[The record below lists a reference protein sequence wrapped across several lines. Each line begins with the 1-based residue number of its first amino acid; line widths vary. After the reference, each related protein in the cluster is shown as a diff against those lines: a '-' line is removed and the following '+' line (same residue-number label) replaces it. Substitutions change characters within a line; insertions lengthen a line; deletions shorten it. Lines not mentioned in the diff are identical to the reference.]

1 MAEILVRRETQEGER
16 RVAASPETVQAMTKK
31 GLRVLVQQRAGEG
44 AFWSDEDYRAAGA
57 TVVPAEEVQSVA
69 SADVVLAVNPPEPS
83 FLQSLKEG
91 AILVSFLWPLQN
103 REQVRALAARKA
115 SAFALDRVPRISRAQ
130 SMDALS
136 SQSNIAGYKAALLAA
151 DALPRMMPLLMTA
164 AGTITPARVV
174 VLGAGVAG
182 LQAIAT
188 ARRLGAV
195 VEVSDVRAAVK
206 EQVQSLGAR
215 FIEVEGMAD
224 LEGEGGYAKEAS
236 PEFLERQKAEVR
248 RRIVAADAVITT
260 ALVPGKRAP
269 VLVTRDMVEEM
280 RPGSVIVDM
289 AVEQGGNCELSQPGR
304 TVEHRGVTIIGL
316 RNLPSTL
323 PRNASEVYARN
334 LLEAVRLLFPK
345 GEMLVNLEDPIIAG
359 ALVVHRG
366 EVRQADVAA
375 ALEQGGNG

>member
-1 MAEILVRRETQEGER
+1 MARILVRRETQEGER
-16 RVAASPETVQAMTKK
+16 RVAASPETVQAMAKK
-31 GLRVLVQQRAGEG
+31 GLEVVVQQGAGQG

-57 TVVPAEEVQSVA
+57 TLAPAEDAGAIA
-69 SADVVLAVNPPEPS
+69 SADAVLAVNPPEPS
-83 FLQSLKEG
+83 FLRGMKEG

-103 REQVRALAARKA
+103 RDQVRALVERKA

-215 FIEVEGMAD
+215 FIEVEGMGD
-224 LEGEGGYAKEAS
+224 LEGEGAT
-236 PEFLERQKAEVR
+236 R
-248 RRIVAADAVITT
+248 RR
-260 ALVPGKRAP
+260 P
-269 VLVTRDMVEEM
+269 
-280 RPGSVIVDM
+280 RPSSWIGRRPRS
-289 AVEQGGNCELSQPGR
+289 GGASRRR
-304 TVEHRGVTIIGL
+304 T
-316 RNLPSTL
+316 P
-323 PRNASEVYARN
+323 
-334 LLEAVRLLFPK
+334 
-345 GEMLVNLEDPIIAG
+345 
-359 ALVVHRG
+359 
-366 EVRQADVAA
+366 
-375 ALEQGGNG
+375 

>member
-16 RVAASPETVQAMTKK
+16 RVAASPETVQAMLKK
-31 GLRVLVQQRAGEG
+31 GLQVRVQQGAGQG

-57 TVVPAEEVQSVA
+57 TIVPANDASAVA
-69 SADVVLAVNPPEPS
+69 TADVVLAVNPPEPA
-83 FLQSLKEG
+83 FLQGFKEG

-103 REQVRALAARKA
+103 RDAVRALTARKA

-130 SMDALS
+130 AMDALS
-136 SQSNIAGYKAALLAA
+136 SQSNIAGYKAVLLAA
-151 DALPRMMPLLMTA
+151 DAMPRMMPLLMTA

-215 FIEVEGMAD
+215 FIEVEGMGD
-224 LEGEGGYAKEAS
+224 LEGEGGYAREAS

-269 VLVTRDMVEEM
+269 VLVTREMVEEM

-289 AVEQGGNCELSQPGR
+289 AVEQGGNCELSQPGK
-304 TVEHRGVTIIGL
+304 TVEHHGVTIIGQ

-323 PRNASEVYARN
+323 SRNASEVYARN
-334 LLEAVRLLFPK
+334 LLEAVRLLVPK
-345 GEMLVNLEDPIIAG
+345 GELAVNLEDPIVAG

-366 EVRQADVAA
+366 EVRQPDVMA

>member
-1 MAEILVRRETQEGER
+1 MARILVRRETQEGER
-16 RVAASPETVQAMTKK
+16 RVAASPETVQAMAKK
-31 GLRVLVQQRAGEG
+31 GLEVVVQQGAGQG

-57 TVVPAEEVQSVA
+57 TLAPAEDAGAIA
-69 SADVVLAVNPPEPS
+69 SADAVLAVNPPEPS
-83 FLQSLKEG
+83 FLRGMKEG

-103 REQVRALAARKA
+103 RDQVRALVERKA

-215 FIEVEGMAD
+215 FIEVEGMGD

-236 PEFLERQKAEVR
+236 AEFLDRQKAEVR
-248 RRIVAADAVITT
+248 RRIAAADAVITT

-269 VLVTRDMVEEM
+269 VLVTREMVEEM

-334 LLEAVRLLFPK
+334 LLEAVRLLLPK
-345 GEMLVNLEDPIIAG
+345 GEPLVNLEDPIVAG
-359 ALVVHRG
+359 ALVVHHG
-366 EVRQADVAA
+366 EIRQADVAA